1 MSPLNTNKPRAA
13 IIGAGISGL
22 TCAYRLRQH
31 YDVTI
36 FEKNDYLGGHTHTHD
51 VTVGGDH
58 LAIDTGFIVFN
69 DRTYPLFRGLLKEL
83 ECDAQVTEMS
93 FSLRHGSL
101 EYNGHNLDTL
111 FAQRR
116 NVFKPSFWLMVKDI
130 LKFNRLAKEIP
141 ATDTATLGSF
151 LESHRFS
158 DPFKHQ
164 YLLPMAAAI
173 WSTGDRDIE
182 LFPLGM
188 LCAFFSHHGL
198 LDLTNRPTWYVIK
211 GGSQRYV
218 DKLKSHIGEA
228 RIATGVECVTRQ
240 EKGVSLRA
248 GGIDEVFDE
257 VIFACHSDEALSLL
271 VDPSADETRVLSA
284 MPYGLNDV
292 VLHTDQTV
300 MPRAAR
306 AWASWNYHG
315 EPGSDRPQLTY
326 WMNRLQGLDAP
337 LPVLVTLNAG
347 DTIDPSQVVKTLRY
361 AHPIYSTGFIE
372 AQSAWSNISNHRH
385 THYCGAYWRYGF
397 HEDGVWSAERVA
409 LDLISRCDA

>member
-141 ATDTATLGSF
+141 ATEPRRWVVFSKVIDSVIHSSISTCCPWRQRSGRRVIEILNSFRWVCCAHFFLTTACWT
-151 LESHRFS
+151 
-158 DPFKHQ
+158 
-164 YLLPMAAAI
+164 
-173 WSTGDRDIE
+173 
-182 LFPLGM
+182 
-188 LCAFFSHHGL
+188 
-198 LDLTNRPTWYVIK
+198 
-211 GGSQRYV
+211 
-218 DKLKSHIGEA
+218 
-228 RIATGVECVTRQ
+228 
-240 EKGVSLRA
+240 
-248 GGIDEVFDE
+248 
-257 VIFACHSDEALSLL
+257 
-271 VDPSADETRVLSA
+271 
-284 MPYGLNDV
+284 
-292 VLHTDQTV
+292 
-300 MPRAAR
+300 
-306 AWASWNYHG
+306 
-315 EPGSDRPQLTY
+315 
-326 WMNRLQGLDAP
+326 
-337 LPVLVTLNAG
+337 
-347 DTIDPSQVVKTLRY
+347 
-361 AHPIYSTGFIE
+361 
-372 AQSAWSNISNHRH
+372 
-385 THYCGAYWRYGF
+385 
-397 HEDGVWSAERVA
+397 
-409 LDLISRCDA
+409 